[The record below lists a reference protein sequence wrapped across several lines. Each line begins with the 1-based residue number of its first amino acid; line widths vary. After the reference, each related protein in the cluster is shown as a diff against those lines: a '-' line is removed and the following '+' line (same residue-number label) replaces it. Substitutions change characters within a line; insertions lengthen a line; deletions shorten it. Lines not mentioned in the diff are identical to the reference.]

1 MRVLINAMILIPYI
15 EMMIV
20 ILSLIGLKTG
30 KSSLKGTAGIHGA
43 EQAGSL

>member
-1 MRVLINAMILIPYI
+1 MWVLINAMILIPYI
-15 EMMIV
+15 EMISYSV
-20 ILSLIGLKTG
+20 TDRFKNWQ